1 MRTKLLVLLFCWVG
15 MVGIKSGN
23 ACGKDKDENAVVLPI
38 YERNGRMYVEIEQT
52 YLGRE
57 WMVLAQIDRGLGIRG
72 KLLESKGIFRLEQGR
87 DSMTLDVFAVFCP
100 ERVSDTT
107 WMSNGLLK
115 MSGLQTPVETWPV
128 AEKKETGYLIDVTD
142 GIKEKWYVGDGKW
155 GRIQYGR
162 SEIITVDTCRNGA
175 CFTIRHYLECS
186 PEQQVVEMLPESGS
200 VPVEVSVALCLLPDR
215 GLRNRGE
222 DPDGLFRTQV
232 YVDYGV
238 NPFRCVECT
247 RCVCW
252 DTYAG
257 MPLNICVAEDIPE
270 EYVELLYTAVEKLN
284 AVWTARTGRVLLE
297 LERKK
302 GRVKADVPCAV
313 GFDVG
318 GGGIKVDFQEHP
330 GDGRILAAR
339 LRIGADVSMESV
351 IRYRLENPVREEDGI
366 WKMCSETEALQGCRE
381 QEIDRALAILLG
393 LDPEQL
399 ENRNITA
406 AKRLEALWYCYAER
420 EDIKTEKEAAGQWGW
435 KRYEERRV
443 AWQQVLKEVENEKV
457 KHYYREV
464 LKLSEKDYIR
474 WLDETFFQE
483 GMAEQLMQLL
493 KEDIMGFYAPSFLQ
507 KNKMGMERD
516 DMLGRLQRVW
526 GEFFRTE
533 RWLQLAEKENGEQQV
548 GQLVKELK
556 RLITGKR
563 VGRLSVQERLVRQTC
578 VMAFCEELKKY
589 KDTVDCGEGMAKL
602 LLWTYWEDLYDYWK
616 IRSGG
621 LARI

>member
-1 MRTKLLVLLFCWVG
+1 MVLLFCWVG

-23 ACGKDKDENAVVLPI
+23 ACGKDKDENAVVLPV

-238 NPFRCVECT
+238 NPFRCVECI

-297 LERKK
+297 LEQKK

-313 GFDVG
+313 VFDVG

-339 LRIGADVSMESV
+339 LRISADVSMESV

-381 QEIDRALAILLG
+381 QEIDRALGILLG

-420 EDIKTEKEAAGQWGW
+420 EDIKTEKEVAGQWGW

-443 AWQQVLKEVENEKV
+443 AWQQVLKEVENEQV

-474 WLDETFFQE
+474 WLDETFFATKYKAYNITAFDYATAARFIWHKLVY
-483 GMAEQLMQLL
+483 GMYSA
-493 KEDIMGFYAPSFLQ
+493 
-507 KNKMGMERD
+507 
-516 DMLGRLQRVW
+516 
-526 GEFFRTE
+526 
-533 RWLQLAEKENGEQQV
+533 
-548 GQLVKELK
+548 
-556 RLITGKR
+556 ITG
-563 VGRLSVQERLVRQTC
+563 VFTSVQQ
-578 VMAFCEELKKY
+578 ASNELTQQLRTNGLTANEY
-589 KDTVDCGEGMAKL
+589 KALDLTANGYTAKN
-602 LLWTYWEDLYDYWK
+602 WTAYNYAWNSK
-616 IRSGG
+616 T
-621 LARI
+621 